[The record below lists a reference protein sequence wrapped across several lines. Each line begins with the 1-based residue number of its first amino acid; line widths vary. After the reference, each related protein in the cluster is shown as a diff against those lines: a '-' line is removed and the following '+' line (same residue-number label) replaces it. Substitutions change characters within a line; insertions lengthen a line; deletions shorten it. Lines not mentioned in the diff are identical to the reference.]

1 MAAKG
6 KLCSVFQKMLSH
18 FLWDLFLSKK
28 EFSSIV
34 CGGCSDLAA
43 SGLVGGAAPTDIG
56 HLPSHSLPPTEVRGK
71 SPTSAAPMDIEHLPS
86 RSLPP
91 TEGRG
96 KSPTSTAPTDIGH
109 LPSFPITKVSLQL
122 VFNSSSNLHGSGLP
136 LPTPSKWDESPIITC
151 SILTLTPIRLT
162 FGPFYGIHQVVRV
175 VIKGAGG
182 LSLEGDASIS
192 YSIGMFLRNCCL

>member
-56 HLPSHSLPPTEVRGK
+56 HLPSHSLPPTEV
-71 SPTSAAPMDIEHLPS
+71 
-86 RSLPP
+86 
-91 TEGRG
+91 RG

>member
-6 KLCSVFQKMLSH
+6 KLCSVFQKMISH

-71 SPTSAAPMDIEHLPS
+71 SPTSTAPTDIEHLPS
-86 RSLPP
+86 
-91 TEGRG
+91 
-96 KSPTSTAPTDIGH
+96 
-109 LPSFPITKVSLQL
+109 FPVTKVSLQL
-122 VFNSSSNLHGSGLP
+122 VFNSSSNLHGSGLL
-136 LPTPSKWDESPIITC
+136 LPTPSNWGESPGEYAVCYCYPTGWQKLC
-151 SILTLTPIRLT
+151 GGTGGPRQKVWTRTKILSPNIRY
-162 FGPFYGIHQVVRV
+162 FV
-175 VIKGAGG
+175 A
-182 LSLEGDASIS
+182 
-192 YSIGMFLRNCCL
+192 N